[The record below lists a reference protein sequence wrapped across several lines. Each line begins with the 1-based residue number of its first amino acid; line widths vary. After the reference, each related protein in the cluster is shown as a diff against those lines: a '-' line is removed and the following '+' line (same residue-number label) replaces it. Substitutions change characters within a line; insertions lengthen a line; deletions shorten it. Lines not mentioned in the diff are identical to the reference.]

1 MKIAVVLL
9 AIVWAAV
16 TLWLMSG
23 WLRADAR
30 ADTLAASF
38 AVSEA
43 AHIVLVDSLEANIS
57 ERDSAVVAIQARV
70 AHSVQ
75 RVDTLRIASDS
86 VAVEIVRIADT
97 TTARL
102 FVRYR
107 ATVDSMLGE
116 MRAALKRADSVVA
129 LIRRN
134 EQDLRVELAAE
145 RALRFEAQAVAI
157 AQAKARRPGVV
168 GWITRGLAAY
178 AVVRVGTDFLAGKP

>member
-1 MKIAVVLL
+1 MKIAVILL
-9 AIVWAAV
+9 ALAV
-16 TLWLMSG
+16 ALLG
-23 WLRADAR
+23 YEWLRADAR
-30 ADTLAASF
+30 ADALTTNF
-38 AVSEA
+38 AISEA
-43 AHIVLVDSLEANIS
+43 AHTVLVDSLEAGIS

-102 FVRYR
+102 FARYR

-134 EQDLRVELAAE
+134 EQDLRFELAAE

-178 AVVRVGTDFLAGKP
+178 AVVRVGTDFLARK